1 MGGGLEEYNYEYWC
15 PKMSTVTQHGYFV
28 IADISGY
35 TSFVAKTE
43 LEHSHEIL
51 TELLELLVE
60 KFTPLMVISKLEGDA
75 VFAYTG
81 ESTFARGDTFLE
93 FLESTYVA
101 FRDRQVSMRHKTTCT
116 CAACQ
121 NIPSLDLKFIA
132 HHGDFI
138 VQHIGNVRE
147 LVGSDVNL
155 IHRLSKNH
163 VSEATGWRAY
173 IMFTEKCLD
182 HLDLNLD
189 DTHVQTEAYEHL
201 GEIKTYNIDLHK
213 RYREI
218 SETRRIVLEEKDA
231 DLVLRVD
238 FPTPPAVTWEWLQD
252 PIKRNEWSGGYAHWS
267 MGERPMGRRGKG
279 ASNHCAH
286 GKSLSTEIVLD
297 WRPFEYSTTDSF
309 MNGKKTFS
317 ETFRFEPLPAGG
329 TRVHDVM
336 QIHMPLPRVLRRLMA
351 KVVILYQHHY
361 DQALRTAA
369 QLAKESFNGATT
381 MNTQEQTSS
390 LKPQTDSFK

>member
-1 MGGGLEEYNYEYWC
+1 
-15 PKMSTVTQHGYFV
+15 MSTVTQHGYFV

-35 TSFVAKTE
+35 TSYVAKTE

-75 VFAYTG
+75 VFAYSG
-81 ESTFARGDTFLE
+81 EGTFARGDTLLE

-138 VQHIGNVRE
+138 VQQIGHVRE

-182 HLDLNLD
+182 HLNLD
-189 DTHVQTEAYEHL
+189 LEDTHVQMEEYEHL

-213 RYREI
+213 RYKEI
-218 SETRRIVLEEKDA
+218 TETRRILIDEKDA
-231 DLVLRVD
+231 DLIISVD
-238 FPTPPAVTWEWLQD
+238 FPTPPAVTWDWIQD
-252 PIKRNEWSGGYAHWS
+252 PVKRNEWTGGHVHWS
-267 MGERPMGRRGKG
+267 MGERPQGRRGKG

-286 GKSLSTEIVLD
+286 GKTLSTEVILD
-297 WRPFEYSTTDSF
+297 WRPFEYSTADSF
-309 MNGKKTFS
+309 ENGKKTFS
-317 ETFRFEPLPAGG
+317 ETFRLEPLPDGG
-329 TRVHDVM
+329 TRVYDVM
-336 QIHMPLPRVLRRLMA
+336 KINMPVPIFLRRLMA
-351 KVVILYQHHY
+351 KFIILYQHHY

-369 QLAKESFNGATT
+369 QLAKENFIATDVFSVEGQPAST
-381 MNTQEQTSS
+381 
-390 LKPQTDSFK
+390 L

>member
-1 MGGGLEEYNYEYWC
+1 
-15 PKMSTVTQHGYFV
+15 MSTVTQHGYFV

-35 TSFVAKTE
+35 TSYVAKTE

-75 VFAYTG
+75 VFAYSG
-81 ESTFARGDTFLE
+81 EGTFARGDTLLE

-138 VQHIGNVRE
+138 VQQIGHVRE

-182 HLDLNLD
+182 HLNLD
-189 DTHVQTEAYEHL
+189 LEDTHVQMEEYEHL

-213 RYREI
+213 RYKEI
-218 SETRRIVLEEKDA
+218 TETRRILIDEKDA
-231 DLVLRVD
+231 DLIISVD
-238 FPTPPAVTWEWLQD
+238 FPTPPAVTWDWIQD
-252 PIKRNEWSGGYAHWS
+252 PVKRNEWTGGHVHWS
-267 MGERPMGRRGKG
+267 MGERPQGRRGKG

-286 GKSLSTEIVLD
+286 GKTLSTEVILD
-297 WRPFEYSTTDSF
+297 WRPFEYSMADSF
-309 MNGKKTFS
+309 ENGKKTFS
-317 ETFRFEPLPAGG
+317 ETFRLEPLPDGG
-329 TRVHDVM
+329 TRVYDVM
-336 QIHMPLPRVLRRLMA
+336 KINMPVPIFLRRLMA
-351 KVVILYQHHY
+351 KFIILYQHHY

-369 QLAKESFNGATT
+369 QLAKENFIATDVFSVEGQPAST
-381 MNTQEQTSS
+381 
-390 LKPQTDSFK
+390 L